1 MTSRSKSKE
10 TSKTPPFPEIEPAA
24 AYENSMMLI
33 RERLLAIDRTDPSE
47 TPLVRAERIGF
58 QVRKIIEGVAY
69 GALSAAEVR
78 NKQVL
83 SQQRSKDADKLLSW
97 LHSKSM
103 LVLPSAQRLEPP
115 PSDEYRI
122 VIAGAGSED
131 LSLTELKSMYSRAS
145 SLVHE
150 RHPEQL
156 TNTQIES
163 ELSAIEIDASR
174 LRNWLWLHIM
184 FLRGEG
190 FLVQMG
196 QFGTTSFMGS
206 ISKIGDLPDEF
217 AD

>member
-1 MTSRSKSKE
+1 MTYRSRNKE

-33 RERLLAIDRTDPSE
+33 RERLLAIDRTDLSE

-69 GALSAAEVR
+69 GSLSAAEVR

-97 LHSKSM
+97 LHSKTM
-103 LVLPSAQRLEPP
+103 LVLPSAQRLNPP
-115 PSDEYRI
+115 PSDEYKV

-131 LSLTELKSMYSRAS
+131 ISLTELKSMYSRAS

-156 TNTQIES
+156 TDTQIES
-163 ELSAIEIDASR
+163 ELKAIELDASR

-196 QFGTTSFMGS
+196 QFGTDSFMVS
-206 ISKIGDLPDEF
+206 ISKIGDLPDDF
-217 AD
+217 GN

>member
-1 MTSRSKSKE
+1 MTNRSNNKSPA
-10 TSKTPPFPEIEPAA
+10 SKPLHNEIEPAT
-24 AYENSMMLI
+24 AYQNSMTLI
-33 RERLLAIDRTDPSE
+33 RERLLAIEKTEPSE
-47 TPLVRAERIGF
+47 TPLMRAERIGF

-83 SQQRSKDADKLLSW
+83 LQQRSKDADKLLSW

-115 PSDEYRI
+115 PSAEYRI
-122 VIAGAGSED
+122 VMAGAGSED
-131 LSLTELKSMYSRAS
+131 LARDDLKSMYSRAS

-156 TNTQIES
+156 TSTQIENDLNS
-163 ELSAIEIDASR
+163 IERDASR
-174 LRNWLWLHIM
+174 LRSWLWLHIM

-196 QFGTTSFMGS
+196 QFGTESFMVS
-206 ISKIGDLPDEF
+206 IKKMAELPEEY
-217 AD
+217 AS

>member
-1 MTSRSKSKE
+1 MTNRSRNKE

-24 AYENSMMLI
+24 AYENSMILI

-115 PSDEYRI
+115 PSAEYRI
-122 VIAGAGSED
+122 VMAGAGSED
-131 LSLTELKSMYSRAS
+131 LTLNDLKSMYSRAS

-150 RHPEQL
+150 RHPEEL
-156 TNTQIES
+156 TRTQIES
-163 ELSAIEIDASR
+163 ELSSIERDASR
-174 LRNWLWLHIM
+174 LRSWLWLHIM

-190 FLVQMG
+190 FLLQMG
-196 QFGTTSFMGS
+196 QFGTESFMVS
-206 ISKIGDLPDEF
+206 ISKIGDLPDEY
-217 AD
+217 AN